1 MMPAP
6 PDAPLTVRL
15 GAKLGPELI
24 ASILVVA
31 VVIVAATVALTG
43 RRGGAVVTPSP
54 DASSA
59 AHASASTA
67 PSSIAPSGAPPS
79 GAAPSGALPGP
90 PATALLQLTDR
101 ILDERANLE
110 AELAKTG
117 TDTVAIVDLLGEIN
131 ASLVLEEGPLADLA
145 ASPATADL
153 AARIGRVNATAADA
167 IRRTQRASI
176 RNEEAY
182 RDGAT
187 EVVAALK
194 PLTAIRTEIVALSGG
209 SP

>member
-1 MMPAP
+1 MMPNSQ
-6 PDAPLTVRL
+6 DAPLAVRL
-15 GAKLGPELI
+15 GARLGPELV

-31 VVIVAATVALTG
+31 VVLVAATVALTG
-43 RRGGAVVTPSP
+43 RRGGAVVAPSP
-54 DASSA
+54 GASVA
-59 AHASASTA
+59 AVPSASTA
-67 PSSIAPSGAPPS
+67 ASSTAPS
-79 GAAPSGALPGP
+79 GAAPSGPAQSGAVPGA

-101 ILDERANLE
+101 ILGERSNLV

-117 TDTVAIVDLLGEIN
+117 TDTVAIVDLLGEVN

-176 RNEEAY
+176 RNEKAY

-194 PLTAIRTEIVALSGG
+194 PLTAIREEIAALSGG
-209 SP
+209 